1 MNDITRLKKTI
12 KELNTQELTQE
23 LVKFSEYATL
33 TENGLEL
40 IKAVIKN
47 LEENLKIGEDPV
59 PDFPIPGGK
68 STLAIPFKVN
78 KETWASKTGF
88 INSVFFSVND
98 CFSFR
103 KTEWLEVL
111 GNVNPGNIVK
121 AFKEYIDSDDLS
133 TKIKERFYY
142 LHLSSIPNKNVLL
155 IGWEAGDNGNL
166 RGFRIPLI
174 NEVDERVS
182 SNPMSIKC
190 NP

>member
-47 LEENLKIGEDPV
+47 LEESLKIGEDPV
-59 PDFPIPGGK
+59 LDFPIPGGK
-68 STLAIPFKVN
+68 STLTIPFNVN
-78 KETWASKTGF
+78 KETWVSKTGF
-88 INSVFFSVND
+88 INTVFFSVND

-103 KTEWLEVL
+103 KTEWLEAL
-111 GNVNPGNIVK
+111 GNVNPGDIVA
-121 AFKEYIDSDDLS
+121 AFKEYVDSDDLS
-133 TKIKERFYY
+133 TKIKEKFYFI
-142 LHLSSIPNKNVLL
+142 HLYSIPNKNVLL
-155 IGWEAGDNGNL
+155 VNWSYDKGKMC
-166 RGFRIPLI
+166 GFRIPLI

-182 SNPMSIKC
+182 SNPMSIKS

>member
-1 MNDITRLKKTI
+1 MINTSRLNKPI
-12 KELNTQELTQE
+12 KELNTQELIQE
-23 LVKFSEYATL
+23 LVQFSGYTTI
-33 TENGLEL
+33 TEKGSEL

-47 LEENLKIGEDPV
+47 MEESLKIGEDPV

-111 GNVNPGNIVK
+111 GNVNPGDIVA
-121 AFKEYIDSDDLS
+121 AFKEYVGSDDLS

-155 IGWEAGDNGNL
+155 IGWEAIANGKM